1 MQHYQLPQEKVK
13 HFVVVIG
20 TIFLLTINMC
30 DRGRTITHLQIPRFH
45 TQVWY
50 NIFYAMM
57 TSSNGNIPRVT
68 GPLWG
73 ESTGPRWIP
82 LTKYSDAGLW
92 CFLWSAPEQTI
103 EQPVIWDVIALIIAV
118 MAGKMSPWDD
128 KQTQYIAK
136 CWVMTWKKF
145 PGRNSL
151 QKTTTYKRWWVIKQI
166 GRKAGCC
173 TEDKQQKSIL
183 MFVFITK
190 NNR

>member
-1 MQHYQLPQEKVK
+1 
-13 HFVVVIG
+13 
-20 TIFLLTINMC
+20 
-30 DRGRTITHLQIPRFH
+30 
-45 TQVWY
+45 
-50 NIFYAMM
+50 M

-82 LTKYSDAGLW
+82 PTKYSDAGLW

-118 MAGKMSPWDD
+118 MAGKISPWDD

-145 PGRNSL
+145 PGRNLL
-151 QKTTTYKRWWVIKQI
+151 QKTTTYKRWWVLKHT

-173 TEDKQQKSIL
+173 IEDKQPCCNKNPFYCLYLLLKTIDKEWIRRNLYLTTSDSINIPRVTVWFL
-183 MFVFITK
+183 ILS
-190 NNR
+190 